1 MDAVQRKMKM
11 NQSKRIEGRSVHVN
25 QKKAVLKIEGMT
37 CTNCE
42 QRIERMLRKTKGII
56 DIKVSYTSETVEYT
70 YDTNELSQSDVVK
83 RIEAIGYKVVKNGET
98 SQKNWPGTKVLGAL
112 IIIFSLYQVMKYFGI
127 TNLFYM
133 FPEAQNNMDY
143 SMLFILGVLTSIH
156 CIAMC
161 GGINL
166 SQCMK
171 QASQSKDEGNGI
183 EVLKASFLY
192 NLGRVI
198 SYTIVG
204 GLVGLLGNVISF
216 SEGAKGS
223 VQLIAGM
230 FMMIMGL
237 NMLNIFPWLRR
248 FNLRMPKRFA
258 RHIYGKRD
266 NNKGALYIGLINGL
280 MPCGPLQA
288 MQLYSLSIGSM
299 FKGAFAMF
307 LFSLGTVPLMFGL
320 GALSS
325 VLSKRFTDKV
335 MSIGAVLVV
344 ILGVSMFSSG
354 LSLSGIVVSSGKTQ
368 TSDKARIE
376 NGVQI
381 VESTLESGQYP
392 VIEVEAG
399 QPVKWIIM
407 AEKGSINGCNN
418 RIFISEYGIE
428 KKLQVGENIIE
439 FTPTDEGTFAYSC
452 WMGMIRSSVVV
463 TKPSRK

>member
-11 NQSKRIEGRSVHVN
+11 NQSKRIESRSVHVN
-25 QKKAVLKIEGMT
+25 QKKEVLKIEGMT

-42 QRIERMLRKTKGII
+42 QRIERMLRKTQGII
-56 DIKVSYTSETVEYT
+56 DAKVSYTSETVEYT
-70 YDTNELSQSDVVK
+70 YDTNRLSQSDVIK
-83 RIEAIGYKVVKNGET
+83 RIEDMDYKVVKQGEAVPKSWT
-98 SQKNWPGTKVLGAL
+98 GTKVLGAL
-112 IIIFSLYQVMKYFGI
+112 IIIFSLYQVMKYFGL

-133 FPEAQNNMDY
+133 FPEAQENMDY

-156 CIAMC
+156 CVAMC

-166 SQCMK
+166 SQCIK
-171 QASQSKDEGNGI
+171 PSSDSKDEGNGV

-198 SYTIVG
+198 SYTVVG

-223 VQLIAGM
+223 VQLIAGV

-237 NMLNIFPWLRR
+237 NMLNLFPWLRR

-258 RHIYGKRD
+258 RRIYGKRD
-266 NNKGALYIGLINGL
+266 NKGALYIGLINGL

-288 MQLYSLSIGSM
+288 MQLYSLSTGSL

-335 MSIGAVLVV
+335 MSIGAVLV
-344 ILGVSMFSSG
+344 ILLGVSMFSSG
-354 LSLSGIVVSSGKTQ
+354 LSLSGIVVSSVKTQ

-392 VIEVEAG
+392 VIQVEVG
-399 QPVKWIIM
+399 RPVKWIIR

-418 RIFISEYGIE
+418 RIFMPEYGIE

>member
-1 MDAVQRKMKM
+1 
-11 NQSKRIEGRSVHVN
+11 
-25 QKKAVLKIEGMT
+25 
-37 CTNCE
+37 
-42 QRIERMLRKTKGII
+42 
-56 DIKVSYTSETVEYT
+56 
-70 YDTNELSQSDVVK
+70 
-83 RIEAIGYKVVKNGET
+83 
-98 SQKNWPGTKVLGAL
+98 
-112 IIIFSLYQVMKYFGI
+112 
-127 TNLFYM
+127 
-133 FPEAQNNMDY
+133 
-143 SMLFILGVLTSIH
+143 
-156 CIAMC
+156 
-161 GGINL
+161 
-166 SQCMK
+166 
-171 QASQSKDEGNGI
+171 
-183 EVLKASFLY
+183 
-192 NLGRVI
+192 
-198 SYTIVG
+198 
-204 GLVGLLGNVISF
+204 
-216 SEGAKGS
+216 
-223 VQLIAGM
+223 
-230 FMMIMGL
+230 
-237 NMLNIFPWLRR
+237 
-248 FNLRMPKRFA
+248 
-258 RHIYGKRD
+258 
-266 NNKGALYIGLINGL
+266 
-280 MPCGPLQA
+280 
-288 MQLYSLSIGSM
+288 M

-392 VIEVEAG
+392 VIQVEAG
-399 QPVKWIIM
+399 QPVKWIIR

-418 RIFISEYGIE
+418 RIFIPEYGIE

>member
-11 NQSKRIEGRSVHVN
+11 NQSKRIEIRSVHVN
-25 QKKAVLKIEGMT
+25 QKKEVLKIEGMT

-56 DIKVSYTSETVEYT
+56 DAKVSYTSETVEYT
-70 YDTNELSQSDVVK
+70 YDTNRLSQSDVIK
-83 RIEAIGYKVVKNGET
+83 RIEDMDYKVVKQGEAT
-98 SQKNWPGTKVLGAL
+98 PRSWTGTKVLGAL
-112 IIIFSLYQVMKYFGI
+112 IIIFSLYQVMKYFGL

-133 FPEAQNNMDY
+133 FPEAQDNMDY
-143 SMLFILGVLTSIH
+143 SMLFILGILTSIH
-156 CIAMC
+156 CVAMC

-171 QASQSKDEGNGI
+171 PSSDSKDEGNGV

-198 SYTIVG
+198 SYTVVG

-223 VQLIAGM
+223 VQLIAGV

-258 RHIYGKRD
+258 RRIYGKRD
-266 NNKGALYIGLINGL
+266 NKDALYIGLINGL

-288 MQLYSLSIGSM
+288 MQLYSLSTGSL

-335 MSIGAVLVV
+335 MSIGAVLVI

-354 LSLSGIVVSSGKTQ
+354 LSLSGIVVSSVKTQ

-392 VIEVEAG
+392 VIQVEVG
-399 QPVKWIIM
+399 RPVKWIIR

-418 RIFISEYGIE
+418 RIFMPEYGIE

>member
-56 DIKVSYTSETVEYT
+56 DAKVSYTSETVEYT
-70 YDTNELSQSDVVK
+70 YDTNRISQSDVIK
-83 RIEAIGYKVVKNGET
+83 RIEDMDYKVVKHGEST
-98 SQKNWPGTKVLGAL
+98 PKSWSGTKVLGAL

-156 CIAMC
+156 CVAMC

-171 QASQSKDEGNGI
+171 PSSDSKDEGNGV

-198 SYTIVG
+198 SYTVVG

-223 VQLIAGM
+223 VQLIAGV

-258 RHIYGKRD
+258 RRIYGKRD
-266 NNKGALYIGLINGL
+266 NKGALYIGLINGL

-288 MQLYSLSIGSM
+288 MQLYSLSTGSL

-335 MSIGAVLVV
+335 MSIGAVLVI

-392 VIEVEAG
+392 VIEVQVG
-399 QPVKWIIM
+399 RPVKWIIR

-418 RIFISEYGIE
+418 RIFIPEYGIE

-463 TKPSRK
+463 TKSSRK